1 MRRLFLLAV
10 GVALALPSPAAAARF
25 GLGVQPGHSAKRVAD
40 RVEAFTGRP
49 VTVIGPFAVAV
60 DAPTA
65 RGLSSLRG
73 VSFVER
79 LSSKHRRLAFTPNDP
94 LVVRQW
100 YLDRV
105 RAFAAWPRVPVFA
118 SVKVAVVDSGID
130 AGHPDLR
137 DSIGSGQS
145 FVGSPWRTDA
155 SGHGTFVAG
164 QIAAAVNNGVGI
176 AGVAFQAEL
185 MIAKVVRADG
195 TISPEAEARAIRWA
209 VDNGARVIN
218 LSFGGTRYGDSGRD
232 AYSAVEAAAVEYAVK
247 RDVLVVAAVGNGD
260 KAPREP
266 WDYANY
272 PAALPHVLGVSA
284 VARDGSVP
292 DFSNRDAVFN
302 DIAAPGEGIF
312 STLPRGVT
320 AARISC
326 VPQGYSECGPFEFRR
341 GDGTSFAAPLV
352 TAAASLVL
360 GDRPFLKPNQVAWVI
375 ERSARDAT
383 PSRGCVRCWT
393 GRDDHTGWGVLD
405 VAAAMDMLTTP
416 LPFPPDEREPN
427 DEAGTRAPQ
436 VWGRRRQ
443 TINATLDFW
452 NDQTDVYRVR
462 VRRGQRLLA
471 VLEGLPRGAETSLV
485 LWRPGTM
492 RVDEL
497 ANNARRLAARDD
509 VGVVKQINYRVPVR
523 RGGGWYY
530 LQVKLST
537 PLVSKY
543 TLRFVKSPLRRSRAV
558 RRQARRA
565 ASGPGSQRQRLA
577 APRP

>member
-1 MRRLFLLAV
+1 MRRVFLLAV
-10 GVALALPSPAAAARF
+10 GLALALPSPAAAARF
-25 GLGVQPGHSAKRVAD
+25 GLGVEPGYSAERVAD

-60 DAPTA
+60 DAPSA
-65 RGLSSLRG
+65 RGLASIRG
-73 VSFVER
+73 VSYVER
-79 LSSKHRRLAFTPNDP
+79 LRPKYRRLSFTPNDP
-94 LVVRQW
+94 LVGRQW
-100 YLDRV
+100 YLERV
-105 RAFAAWPRVPVFA
+105 RAFVAWPRLPVFA
-118 SVKVAVVDSGID
+118 SVRIAIVDSGID

-145 FVGSPWRTDA
+145 FVGSSWRTDTN
-155 SGHGTFVAG
+155 GHGTFVAG
-164 QIAAAVNNGVGI
+164 QIAATVNNAQGI
-176 AGVAFQAEL
+176 AGLAFQAEL

-195 TISPEAEARAIRWA
+195 GISPEAEAKAIRWA

-232 AYSAVEAAAVEYAVK
+232 AYSAIEAAAVEYAVK
-247 RDVLVVAAVGNGD
+247 HDVLVVAAVGNGD
-260 KAPREP
+260 NAPREP

-272 PAALPHVLGVSA
+272 PAALPHVVGVSA

-320 AARISC
+320 SARIAC
-326 VPQGYSECGPFEFRR
+326 ALQGYSECGPFEFRR

-360 GDRPFLKPNQVAWVI
+360 GDRPYLAPNQVAWI
-375 ERSARDAT
+375 LERSARDVT
-383 PSRGCVRCWT
+383 PARGCVRCWN

-405 VAAAMDMLTTP
+405 VGGAIETLSTP
-416 LPFPPDEREPN
+416 LPFPADQREPN
-427 DEAGTRAPQ
+427 DEAGTRAQKVYGP
-436 VWGRRRQ
+436 RQ
-443 TINATLDFW
+443 EILATLDFW
-452 NDQTDVYRVR
+452 NDQTDVYRIR
-462 VRRGQRLLA
+462 LRGGQRLRA
-471 VLEGLPRGAETSLV
+471 VLEGLPRGAETSLI
-485 LWRPGTM
+485 LWRPGTR

-497 ANNARRLAARDD
+497 AGARRLAARDD
-509 VGVVKQINYRVPVR
+509 VGLRKQIGYRAR
-523 RGGGWYY
+523 RGGWYY

-537 PLVSKY
+537 PLASKY
-543 TLRFVKSPLRRSRAV
+543 TLRFVKSKLRRSRAA
-558 RRQARRA
+558 RRPARRA
-565 ASGPGSQRQRLA
+565 ASGPGSQSQRLV